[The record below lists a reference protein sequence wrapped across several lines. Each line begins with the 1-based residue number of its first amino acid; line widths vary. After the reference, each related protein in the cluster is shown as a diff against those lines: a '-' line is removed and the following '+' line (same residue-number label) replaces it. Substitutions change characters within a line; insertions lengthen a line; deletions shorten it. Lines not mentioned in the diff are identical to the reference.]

1 MKTTIL
7 AAAAAFFAAVS
18 VSAQETP
25 LWLRKNAI
33 SPDGKTIAFTYKG
46 DIYTVP
52 TAGGLAKQITSNPAY
67 DTDPLWTPDGKSIV
81 FSSEREGS
89 RDIFITSRDGGTPKR
104 ITNYPGK
111 ETPKAVLAD
120 GSIIFTAAL
129 QADAG
134 YGAFPGGTQVYS
146 VKDIDSRPQLFSSI
160 NMQELSINKDGIV
173 IYEDYKGK
181 PLNLKERFEV
191 VSNLIGD
198 LSHNN
203 KLNLIVHDGEQMYI
217 HTNLKDSLYY
227 LEGESSILVSTKA
240 LDFKDWKEVPINTVF
255 SFINGELLFESK
267 PHSNEYVETEEQ
279 IRFIE
284 KFIESLKT
292 DSDEEYAW

>member
-1 MKTTIL
+1 MCELFGFSSSREEELNDYLKT
-7 AAAAAFFAAVS
+7 FYS
-18 VSAQETP
+18 HCEEHP
-25 LWLRKNAI
+25 HGW
-33 SPDGKTIAFTYKG
+33 
-46 DIYTVP
+46 
-52 TAGGLAKQITSNPAY
+52 GLAILDADKFNVRKEPVKARSSVMLGNILLNPIEAKNVLAHIRLATIGDLEFY
-67 DTDPLWTPDGKSIV
+67 NCHPFVKKDNSGRRWTLIHNGTVFDSQDLCKYSTIEEGETDSERILLAIIDHINNYEEHKGKS
-81 FSSEREGS
+81 
-89 RDIFITSRDGGTPKR
+89 
-104 ITNYPGK
+104 
-111 ETPKAVLAD
+111 
-120 GSIIFTAAL
+120 
-129 QADAG
+129 
-134 YGAFPGGTQVYS
+134 
-146 VKDIDSRPQLFSSI
+146 
-160 NMQELSINKDGIV
+160 
-173 IYEDYKGK
+173 
-181 PLNLKERFEV
+181 LNLKERFEV

-227 LEGESSILVSTKA
+227 LEGENSILVSTKA

-267 PHSNEYVETEEQ
+267 PHSNEYIETEEQ